1 MKAVA
6 QSDTVNVKEVILFN
20 IRVSVAPQT
29 QSTTRKPAT
38 SSPAL
43 KHVQLE
49 ATVPRHQLS
58 MTTGASSKFNFTV
71 MNMASNET
79 FTFNVS
85 VYLLCLFTANS
96 PLYLSAK

>member
-20 IRVSVAPQT
+20 IKVSVALP
-29 QSTTRKPAT
+29 TTRTHETPT
-38 SSPAL
+38 PAL

-71 MNMASNET
+71 MNMASAEN

-96 PLYLSAK
+96 SLYLSAK

>member
-20 IRVSVAPQT
+20 ITVSVTLP
-29 QSTTRKPAT
+29 TT
-38 SSPAL
+38 PAL

-49 ATVPRHQLS
+49 ATSPRHQLS

-85 VYLLCLFTANS
+85 VYLFCLFTANS
-96 PLYLSAK
+96 SLYLSAK